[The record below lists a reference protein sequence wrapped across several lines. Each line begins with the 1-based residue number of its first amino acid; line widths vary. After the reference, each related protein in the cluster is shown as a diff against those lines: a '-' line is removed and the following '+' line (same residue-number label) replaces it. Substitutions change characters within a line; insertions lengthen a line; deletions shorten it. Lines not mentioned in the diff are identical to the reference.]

1 MYRRGRNGVI
11 EAFPRDTAP
20 KYLLRDRDGIYGD
33 TFKRRVTNMGIEEV
47 MTAHHCPRQNSY
59 SERLNGSIR
68 RECLDQVIIFSE
80 AHLRRVLKEYFE
92 YYNHYRIHQ
101 SLEVDAPEGRK
112 IHTLEEGNVMSSRRG
127 ASKLQDEVCFLCL
140 PPGFPA
146 VPRYFVHTGL
156 SHPPLSEPCLR
167 YLRTRLLTLPFTR
180 NHNKSTCTGGL
191 GRANMLTRMRGRG
204 SGNRFSIRMSFSQ
217 VMPFL

>member
-1 MYRRGRNGVI
+1 MV
-11 EAFPRDTAP
+11 
-20 KYLLRDRDGIYGD
+20 
-33 TFKRRVTNMGIEEV
+33 
-47 MTAHHCPRQNSY
+47 CPRTLTPPLAGALSTMARV
-59 SERLNGSIR
+59 SMPVLLNRGCTALFLLPFASFGMFVLVKGIR
-68 RECLDQVIIFSE
+68 SLVNGDMGKGE
-80 AHLRRVLKEYFE
+80 AIGMVAFGAVL
-92 YYNHYRIHQ
+92 
-101 SLEVDAPEGRK
+101 
-112 IHTLEEGNVMSSRRG
+112 SSRRG
-127 ASKLQDEVCFLCL
+127 ASKLQDEFCFLCL

-156 SHPPLSEPCLR
+156 SRPPLSEPCLR

-204 SGNRFSIRMSFSQ
+204 SGNRFSIRLNFSQ